1 MLQPSSL
8 PEAFQWL
15 SQMKVWGHCKSGWE
29 LARHLRA
36 CNMLGMASFLCEE
49 ARTAAYLDRLI
60 ASVVEGDADVN
71 GAIVVD
77 LVENEVGGLRPQ
89 ASIVWHC
96 DGCLQAS

>member
-1 MLQPSSL
+1 MPDIS
-8 PEAFQWL
+8 A
-15 SQMKVWGHCKSGWE
+15 HATC
-29 LARHLRA
+29 LAWHQFCVNR
-36 CNMLGMASFLCEE
+36 G